1 MGPRWRNVAIHKC
14 FQHHFQCTE
23 VDIQLCTQFLGCNL
37 IHADELIKTLFIS
50 WCDSCAW
57 PFRMWLAFHVAVTTA
72 ETHYPLPIYAHI
84 HCLLSINIQQVLMNV
99 NGCHFFHMEEFS
111 FTPQFQPHCHVTHRC
126 VRLPLCCRPSHSN
139 KM

>member
-57 PFRMWLAFHVAVTTA
+57 LSGTRLVFHTVASA
-72 ETHYPLPIYAHI
+72 KMHHLPPCYAHI
-84 HCLLSINIQQVLMNV
+84 HCLVSSANV
-99 NGCHFFHMEEFS
+99 IECWWVQFFS
-111 FTPQFQPHCHVTHRC
+111 RWRNSVTHLLFIRTSMSESILSDFLSAANC
-126 VRLPLCCRPSHSN
+126 
-139 KM
+139 MG